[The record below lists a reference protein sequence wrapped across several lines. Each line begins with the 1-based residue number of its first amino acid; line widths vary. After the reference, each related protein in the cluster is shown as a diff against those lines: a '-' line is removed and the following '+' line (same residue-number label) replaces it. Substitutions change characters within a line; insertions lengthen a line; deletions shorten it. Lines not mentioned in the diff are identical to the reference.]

1 MARQERIRDGDVVT
15 LGSLIII
22 IIIVIIIILIVIIII
37 IIIIIIMIIII
48 IAGYKGGHAMLAGES
63 FKGDVFN
70 ELSLLVGGC
79 VHAFMHACMVA

>member
-22 IIIVIIIILIVIIII
+22 IIIVIIIIVIIII
-37 IIIIIIMIIII
+37 IMIIIII

-79 VHAFMHACMVA
+79 MHACMVA